1 MTIVGRLGLFRC
13 GAAQRMLVVASRG
26 TAHTPRD
33 WPQARETGVRAF
45 MRLSKAVQGPPTATV
60 TVTVCKRHVP
70 LYFKEPGLQLP
81 CRNRPWP
88 THGGLSPSYPFDCF
102 VPFYA
107 HGLCVFLFLFLL
119 LFLFS
124 LCLPA
129 ACTLRRHGTCDAPR
143 PRPLNRTEHGPPT
156 SHSIRTARES
166 AAAKQLLPHPRGSR
180 VLDTRGTA
188 AAGRRQGCCPQAS
201 CSRPTQSILR

>member
-1 MTIVGRLGLFRC
+1 LLQHASRIWEPDTTRAGQWSVDMGRWACNNKTPLRKKRNRSPTRLIRMTIVGRLGLFRC

-102 VPFYA
+102 V
-107 HGLCVFLFLFLL
+107 
-119 LFLFS
+119 
-124 LCLPA
+124 
-129 ACTLRRHGTCDAPR
+129 R
-143 PRPLNRTEHGPPT
+143 PRPLRFPFPLPP
-156 SHSIRTARES
+156 A
-166 AAAKQLLPHPRGSR
+166 LPLFPLPSSSLHAETPWD
-180 VLDTRGTA
+180 L
-188 AAGRRQGCCPQAS
+188 
-201 CSRPTQSILR
+201 